1 LNINL
6 FISTLSIT
14 YSIKAKAINNNL
26 LGGMP
31 VVLPTSELTA
41 GLGYLINNESQI
53 RTYFE
58 SKVPLW
64 HEWVEAAASD
74 AKFWMISHD

>member
-1 LNINL
+1 
-6 FISTLSIT
+6 
-14 YSIKAKAINNNL
+14 
-26 LGGMP
+26 MP